1 VKLDITDTKIRRAQA
16 EGLLIEISGED
27 PGPKVDL
34 LLNRM
39 KMIFSEEKKMKMIRL
54 IRKVDILFKC

>member
-1 VKLDITDTKIRRAQA
+1 MKLDITDMKIRRAQA

-27 PGPKVDL
+27 PDPKVDL

-39 KMIFSEEKKMKMIRL
+39 KMIFNEEKKMKMIRL